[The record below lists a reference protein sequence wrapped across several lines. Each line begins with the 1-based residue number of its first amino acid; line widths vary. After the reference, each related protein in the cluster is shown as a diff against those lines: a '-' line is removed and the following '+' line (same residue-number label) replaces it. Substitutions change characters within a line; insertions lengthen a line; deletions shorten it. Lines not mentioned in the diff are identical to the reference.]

1 MDIGE
6 YVHYRW
12 QNYKRFGLQR
22 PSTDRGG
29 SDVDVISA
37 YQAQKSKIANL
48 LGKDFGNLTNSNKT
62 IIKESVEGLNTKLLL
77 VRNWESGAT
86 NITSAQAKE
95 AEEFVN
101 QLKKDIEAQGKK
113 GFETVLYDAGF
124 GKATDT
130 KVARANSSM
139 GEKVGT
145 SLRKLQQQWKILQEN
160 INSISYANFNEV
172 ERIISD
178 KKGLENTYNLVIQQI
193 SEYISLKGT
202 RGSSTRFAYSRLPN
216 GATAKELVKKINQL
230 NQEIGRI
237 LGGTGGDSN
246 QYQGLAAE
254 LMVADAVRSVGKRVL
269 KNAVEQTVGAIG
281 SEAISRSGFN
291 KQNVGRLMEQ
301 MLGNDSMKGN
311 YSKKIEYGDYY
322 ATLKTTQDKVDVEAV
337 YKDKNGEMLQPL
349 KISVKNINA
358 SSPFEIHILRGSSVL
373 QMLQDDGEFLNHY
386 LNIVPIRQGENAGNA
401 LREEYHQVAKAMIL
415 ARALTGSSFRISKNG
430 GAPYNQQV
438 NAFFILDNSRGS
450 FVAYA
455 MSDIINQISNN
466 LQDLHTIETGDFDN
480 ALSSLKNTWV
490 GGPRSPEAAD
500 SRIVNLLAQLHQMKL
515 NVSLSKA
522 FLNTVT
528 PIAGSF
534 M

>member
-12 QNYKRFGLQR
+12 QNYKKFGLQR
-22 PSTDRGG
+22 PTTDRGRD
-29 SDVDVISA
+29 DVDVFSA
-37 YQAQKSKIANL
+37 YQTQKSKIANL
-48 LGKDFGNLTNSNKT
+48 LSEDFGNLTDSNRT

-77 VRNWESGAT
+77 VRNWKSGAA
-86 NITSAQAKE
+86 NITSTQAEE
-95 AEEFVN
+95 AENFVN
-101 QLKKDIEAQGKK
+101 QLKKDIEAQGRK

-124 GKATDT
+124 GRATDT
-130 KVARANSSM
+130 NVARANSSM

-145 SLRKLQQQWKILQEN
+145 SLRKLQQQWKVLQEN
-160 INSISYANFNEV
+160 INFISYADFNET
-172 ERIISD
+172 ERIVES
-178 KKGLENTYNLVIQQI
+178 KKKLENTYNLVVQQI
-193 SEYISLKGT
+193 SEYISL
-202 RGSSTRFAYSRLPN
+202 RGGGKTTRFAYSKLPN
-216 GATAKELVKKINQL
+216 GADAKSLVEQINKL
-230 NQEIGRI
+230 NQEIGQI
-237 LGGTGGDSN
+237 LGGTGGYSN

-254 LMVADAVRSVGKRVL
+254 LMVADAVRSVGKSVL
-269 KNAVEQTVGAIG
+269 KKAIKQTVKAVGDK
-281 SEAISRSGFN
+281 EISRSAFDIQ
-291 KQNVGRLMEQ
+291 KVGQ
-301 MLGNDSMKGN
+301 FVDKMLGTDGMKGN
-311 YSKKIEYGDYY
+311 YKEIKKDKYH

-337 YKDKNGEMLQPL
+337 YKDENGKILQPL
-349 KISVKNINA
+349 RISVKNINA
-358 SSPFEIHILRGSSVL
+358 SSSFDIHILRGSSVL

-386 LNIVPIRQGENAGNA
+386 LNIVPIRDKGQNAGNA

-415 ARALTGSSFRISKNG
+415 ARALTGSSFRVNKSG

-438 NAFFILDNSRGS
+438 NAFFILDNSRGR

-455 MSDIINQISNN
+455 MNDIINQISNN

-490 GGPRSPEAAD
+490 SGPRSPEAAD

-528 PIAGSF
+528 PIAGNF